1 MKVTVIGGGIIGLS
15 CAYSLTKSGHEVTV
29 IDNGTCGEGA
39 SRGNAGWI
47 VPSLSQPFNAPGA
60 LWDAMKS
67 MLHPDSAIRFQT
79 IPDVN
84 FLKWLAL
91 FYRNSSASNSAH
103 AREALVAL
111 NEQTIES
118 FDRMLNDIK
127 AEVHHDGLLLPFLTR
142 SGMDG
147 FLRSHEQITA
157 AGYGGK
163 LREVTAERLHD
174 MEPDL
179 TTSAIGGLHLVDE
192 MSVRPE
198 SLVSG
203 LLVWL
208 RDAGTKIV
216 ENCSVLGLQQ
226 NAGGWDI
233 ETSRGLERTDHVV
246 VAAGAASAKIL
257 RTAGVKLGLE
267 PGRGASITVT
277 NGPELHHPVKLADVR
292 VACTPFNG
300 GTRFS
305 GTFDFAGHSRSATV
319 GRMRSVLK
327 QASAYFPTLK
337 NLSLNQA
344 QIWSGLRPCTPD
356 SIPYIGPVP
365 DRKGLLVA
373 TGHGTLGITLG
384 PVTGEAIAGLVDNQP
399 VPAHIRACALDRP
412 QLKLL

>member
-15 CAYSLTKSGHEVTV
+15 CAYSLTKSGHDVTV
-29 IDNGTCGEGA
+29 IDSGTCGEGA
-39 SRGNAGWI
+39 TRGNAGWI

-103 AREALVAL
+103 ARQALVAL
-111 NEQTIES
+111 TQRTVQS

-174 MEPDL
+174 MEPAL
-179 TTSAIGGLHLVDE
+179 ASSTIGGLHLVDE
-192 MSVRPE
+192 KSIRPE
-198 SLVSG
+198 SLVAG
-203 LLVWL
+203 LLDWL
-208 RDAGTKIV
+208 RAAETKIV
-216 ENCSVLGLQQ
+216 ENCSVRSLQQ
-226 NAGGWDI
+226 NAGGWEI
-233 ETSRGLERTDHVV
+233 ETSQGLEHTDHVV

-292 VACTPFNG
+292 AACTPFNG

-327 QASAYFPTLK
+327 QASAYFPTLE
-337 NLSLNQA
+337 NLPLSQT
-344 QIWSGLRPCTPD
+344 QVWSGLRPCTPD

-365 DRKGLLVA
+365 NRKGLLVA